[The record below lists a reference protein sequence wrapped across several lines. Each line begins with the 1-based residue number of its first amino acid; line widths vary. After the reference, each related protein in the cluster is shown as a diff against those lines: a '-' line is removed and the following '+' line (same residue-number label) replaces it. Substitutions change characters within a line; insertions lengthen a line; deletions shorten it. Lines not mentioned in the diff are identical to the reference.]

1 MLAYP
6 ERLYYYLN
14 MHSNNSTPNQTTKD
28 TGNRSFIEQARRTQ
42 IIEAT
47 ITVLANN
54 GYVGTSFA
62 RIAKTAGISASLIS
76 YHFNNKEELT
86 AEVYR
91 SVNTARMENVR
102 GSLAGNTS
110 AADTLR
116 AVIEGDLTYMGTR
129 PNLFKAMVEVLFSA
143 KESKN
148 FAELMD
154 GTEQSMISII
164 EDTLKKG
171 QKSGEFGAFDAHALA
186 LIIDGAR
193 DQFLAQL
200 PMQPD
205 YDLETFVQTLTDLIL
220 TYVHAKE
227 K

>member
-1 MLAYP
+1 MLAFP
-6 ERLYYYLN
+6 ERPYYYLN
-14 MHSNNSTPNQTTKD
+14 MHSNNSTSSLNTKKAS
-28 TGNRSFIEQARRTQ
+28 NRSFIEQARRTQ

-47 ITVLANN
+47 ITVLADN
-54 GYVGTSFA
+54 GYVNTSFA
-62 RIAKTAGISASLIS
+62 RIAKAAGISASLIS
-76 YHFNNKEELT
+76 YHFTNKEELT

-102 GSLAGNTS
+102 TSLAGH
-110 AADTLR
+110 AAAGDALR
-116 AVIEGDLTYMGTR
+116 AAIESDLTYMGTR

-164 EDTLKKG
+164 EDILEKG
-171 QKSGEFGAFDAHALA
+171 QKSGEFGAFDVHALA
-186 LIIDGAR
+186 LVIDGAR

-205 YDLETFVQTLTDLIL
+205 YDLEVFMQTLINLVL
-220 TYVHAKE
+220 TYVHAKG